1 MGIICTILAL
11 YVWVV
16 IARIILEWI
25 PVPGDHPVGQV
36 RRGLARVTDPVLM
49 PLRRAIPPLRTGSI
63 ALDLS
68 PIVLIL
74 GLQVIQAVLCR

>member
-1 MGIICTILAL
+1 MSIICTALAL

-25 PVPGDHPVGQV
+25 PVPGDHPVGQL
-36 RRGLARVTDPVLM
+36 RRFLAQITDPILV
-49 PLRRAIPPLRTGSI
+49 PLRRVIPPLRTGTI

-74 GLQVIQAVLCR
+74 GLQIVQAVIC